1 MGNNHTLRR
10 RARGVRGQAA
20 MEFVV
25 SLIWIVFLAAVL
37 FQALHFEL
45 DVFNKMGELRYKVFQ
60 TARQNQDTT
69 SGRMIS
75 DTIQGKDLGDLVG
88 FTIPA
93 QNIDSSLH
101 YGPKTFSV
109 FCGSKKWFP
118 GGDAAETALDV
129 AIGLG
134 LAADH
139 MEDYSGF
146 ANTAFDALSSALG
159 AVGSFC
165 S

>member
-1 MGNNHTLRR
+1 MGNSHTLTR
-10 RARGVRGQAA
+10 RASRGQAA
-20 MEFVV
+20 MEFV
-25 SLIWIVFLAAVL
+25 LALFWIVALAAVL

-45 DVFNKMGELRYKVFQ
+45 DVFNKMGELRYKVFH
-60 TARQNQDTT
+60 TARQDQDTT
-69 SGRMIS
+69 SGRMINDS
-75 DTIQGKDLGDLVG
+75 IQGKNLGDLVG
-88 FTIPA
+88 YTIPA
-93 QNIDSSLH
+93 QEIDDSLH
-101 YGPKTFSV
+101 YGPKEFSV

-118 GGDAAETALDV
+118 GGDGAETALDV
-129 AIGLG
+129 VIGLG

-146 ANTAFDALSSALG
+146 AGTAFDALSTALG

>member
-1 MGNNHTLRR
+1 L
-10 RARGVRGQAA
+10 RGQAA

-45 DVFNKMGELRYKVFQ
+45 DVFNKMGELRYKVFH
-60 TARQNQDTT
+60 TAREDQDTT
-69 SGRMIS
+69 AGRMINDS
-75 DTIQGKDLGDLVG
+75 IQGKDLGDLVG

-93 QNIDSSLH
+93 QDIDSSLH